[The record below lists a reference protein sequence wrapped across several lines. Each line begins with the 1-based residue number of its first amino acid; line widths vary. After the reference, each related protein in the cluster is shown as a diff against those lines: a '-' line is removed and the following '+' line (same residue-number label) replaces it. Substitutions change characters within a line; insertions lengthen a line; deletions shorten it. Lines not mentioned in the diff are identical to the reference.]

1 MPLSLCAFSY
11 SCLILSVKKTH
22 KKKNKPIKLLEYYA
36 ACAIVSL
43 ARAIPFRGI
52 KLIGNILGDILFF
65 MVPKRRSVA
74 IDNLS
79 HAYSGEK
86 DADEIRKIARESC
99 RSFIYTFLEIVK
111 FRYLFTGPNVID
123 KMKSYADNL
132 DGLFIKAKNIHD
144 ESGGCIFVTP
154 HLGNWEVLPHVC
166 SVAGIPLAIVA
177 RPLDNEYLEKL
188 IFHSRLVEGQFII
201 PKKNALFVLQRTLQ
215 KGTSIGM
222 LPDQST
228 MKGLLVHFFG
238 RPATTTPVPAI
249 LAITYKRPVVVVAAC
264 RKENNKY
271 EGFVSDPIWPGEGYK
286 SEKEEIFRITQE
298 MTRNMESI
306 IRRYPEQY
314 LWMHNRWKTYK
325 EKKELMS

>member
-1 MPLSLCAFSY
+1 M
-11 SCLILSVKKTH
+11 KKIH
-22 KKKNKPIKLLEYYA
+22 KKKNRPVKLLEYYA
-36 ACAIVSL
+36 ACVIVSI
-43 ARAIPFRGI
+43 ARAIPFWGT

-65 MVPKRRSVA
+65 LVPRRRKVA
-74 IDNLS
+74 LDNLS

-86 DADEIRKIARESC
+86 GPDEINRIARESC

-111 FRYLFTGPNVID
+111 FRYLFTGPNIID
-123 KMKSYADNL
+123 KMKRYADNL
-132 DGLFIKAKNIHD
+132 ARLFIKAKKIHD

-154 HLGNWEVLPHVC
+154 HIGNWEVLPHVC
-166 SVAGIPLAIVA
+166 SAAGIPLAIVA

-188 IFHSRLVEGQFII
+188 IFTSRAVEGQYII

-228 MKGLLVHFFG
+228 MKGMLVNFFG

-249 LAITYKRPVVVVAAC
+249 LATAYKRPVVVVAAC
-264 RKENNKY
+264 RKEDNKY
-271 EGFVSDPIWPGEGYK
+271 EGFVSDPIWPLEGYK
-286 SEKEEIFRITQE
+286 SEKEEILRITQE
-298 MTRNMESI
+298 MTRNMETI
-306 IRRYPEQY
+306 IRKFPGQY

-325 EKKELMS
+325 GKKEIMS